1 MFHSQL
7 DASMQA
13 FHHGARS
20 MLNILNY
27 LVLPTLLGLLGS
39 LAYVIRGMLDSFSRA
54 NLTLNSRRRWETRV
68 SLGGLLGLIMG
79 AVFVPDLAHFD
90 EIKFSPMVWAFLV
103 GYSVEFAFSVFD
115 AVIERGRQAMEPN
128 RERGE
133 RGLPDVVMPQPG
145 PVPAERPASTS

>member
-1 MFHSQL
+1 
-7 DASMQA
+7 
-13 FHHGARS
+13 

-27 LVLPTLLGLLGS
+27 LILPTLLGFLGS

-54 NLTLNSRRRWETRV
+54 SFTLDSRRRWETRV

-115 AVIERGRQAMEPN
+115 AVIERGRQAMEPD
-128 RERGE
+128 RDRASRSFPEIG
-133 RGLPDVVMPQPG
+133 MPQAG
-145 PVPAERPASTS
+145 PAPAERPASTS